1 MAAFTA
7 RGGVE
12 FDIFDTLIEVGGGA
26 ITALSVRIQFG
37 IGIKDNKIYKSG
49 YRTIDI
55 GFDSTRLIGS
65 SSYIAERIAL
75 GIWKSRNIWKWVY
88 HFDF

>member
-26 ITALSVRIQFG
+26 ITALQLEYNSVWVLKMVNF
-37 IGIKDNKIYKSG
+37 IKVVIEL
-49 YRTIDI
+49 
-55 GFDSTRLIGS
+55 LI
-65 SSYIAERIAL
+65 L
-75 GIWKSRNIWKWVY
+75 GLILL
-88 HFDF
+88 D

>member
-1 MAAFTA
+1 MAIWKL
-7 RGGVE
+7 R
-12 FDIFDTLIEVGGGA
+12 
-26 ITALSVRIQFG
+26 
-37 IGIKDNKIYKSG
+37 SG
-49 YRTIDI
+49 YRVIDI
-55 GFDSTRLIGS
+55 GIDSTRLIRS

>member
-37 IGIKDNKIYKSG
+37 IGIKDG
-49 YRTIDI
+49 
-55 GFDSTRLIGS
+55 
-65 SSYIAERIAL
+65 
-75 GIWKSRNIWKWVY
+75 
-88 HFDF
+88 

>member
-12 FDIFDTLIEVGGGA
+12 FDIFDTLIEVGG
-26 ITALSVRIQFG
+26 
-37 IGIKDNKIYKSG
+37 IGIKDGEFYKSG

>member
-12 FDIFDTLIEVGGGA
+12 FDIFDTLIEVGGGGYNCF
-26 ITALSVRIQFG
+26 TVRIQFG
-37 IGIKDNKIYKSG
+37 IGIKDGEFYKSG

-65 SSYIAERIAL
+65 LSYIAERIAL
-75 GIWKSRNIWKWVY
+75 GIWKSRNIWKWIY
-88 HFDF
+88 HFNF

>member
-12 FDIFDTLIEVGGGA
+12 FDIFDTQIEVGGSV
-26 ITALSVRIQFG
+26 TALSAGIQFG
-37 IGIKDNKIYKSG
+37 MGIKDGEFYRSG

-75 GIWKSRNIWKWVY
+75 GIWKSRNIWKWIY
-88 HFDF
+88 HFNF

>member
-12 FDIFDTLIEVGGGA
+12 FDIFDTQIEVGGSV
-26 ITALSVRIQFG
+26 TALSAGIQFG
-37 IGIKDNKIYKSG
+37 MGIKDGEFYKSG

-75 GIWKSRNIWKWVY
+75 GIWKSRNIWKWIY
-88 HFDF
+88 HFNF

>member
-12 FDIFDTLIEVGGGA
+12 FDIFDTQIEVGGSV
-26 ITALSVRIQFG
+26 TSLSAGIQFG
-37 IGIKDNKIYKSG
+37 MGIKDGEFYKSG

-75 GIWKSRNIWKWVY
+75 GIWKSRNIWKWIY
-88 HFDF
+88 HFIF

>member
-26 ITALSVRIQFG
+26 ITALQLEYNSVLVLKMVNF
-37 IGIKDNKIYKSG
+37 IKVVIEL
-49 YRTIDI
+49 
-55 GFDSTRLIGS
+55 LI
-65 SSYIAERIAL
+65 L
-75 GIWKSRNIWKWVY
+75 GLILL
-88 HFDF
+88 D